1 MWLPDKR
8 EFKAKE
14 RTFPENIPRDGKPV
28 PLEQNV
34 QKGEQ
39 QKLKSKEIW
48 SKENT
53 V

>member
-1 MWLPDKR
+1 MQLPDKR
-8 EFKAKE
+8 EFEAKE
-14 RTFPENIPRDGKPV
+14 GTFQIPRDGKPV